1 MKKVI
6 CFIENKMQRS
16 KNTKCLKML
25 HGINKDEKHFWEKRK
40 IALKKRV
47 KSIFVCKFLK
57 VYFASYQA
65 TNDCCCC

>member
-1 MKKVI
+1 MKKQPEVTEQTKRILLPHFVI
-6 CFIENKMQRS
+6 YTGS
-16 KNTKCLKML
+16 
-25 HGINKDEKHFWEKRK
+25 DP
-40 IALKKRV
+40 V